1 MLTSLVVAVFLLKYV
16 VGHVIRKNCSLNSY
30 YYLHKVWLRQLIIT
44 SFHQTFDLLPSY
56 ETPSLV
62 LLRWLGAYI
71 EDDVKLAEIV
81 PLLRF
86 PSNLLKIERGVTT
99 FARVILAPFEIIDTI
114 DLSFDYISLGS
125 DSNLGNGCTLIPGT
139 KLPFNTM
146 IGNLTRVIRETNSS
160 ASNGVWLGI
169 PAQRMPLVMPDKIS
183 PMNDLSYRNFT
194 SIHSFARFCLTFLVG
209 HCLLITLYVF
219 MPSVVAFVAH
229 LILYCIIYRNLVVRE
244 LVNINTAYTKDILLL
259 TELILSAF
267 MEKFKIFIAP
277 FLSRSQ
283 YIVFLFRALG
293 ARIGHDVI
301 LPDIDC
307 FTEPHL
313 TTIGDHVRLAWDAH
327 IQVSYSLTMLLYC

>member
-1 MLTSLVVAVFLLKYV
+1 
-16 VGHVIRKNCSLNSY
+16 
-30 YYLHKVWLRQLIIT
+30 
-44 SFHQTFDLLPSY
+44 
-56 ETPSLV
+56 
-62 LLRWLGAYI
+62 
-71 EDDVKLAEIV
+71 
-81 PLLRF
+81 
-86 PSNLLKIERGVTT
+86 
-99 FARVILAPFEIIDTI
+99 
-114 DLSFDYISLGS
+114 
-125 DSNLGNGCTLIPGT
+125 
-139 KLPFNTM
+139 M

-169 PAQRMPLVMPDKIS
+169 PARRMPLVMPDKIS
-183 PMNDLSYRNFT
+183 SMDDLSYRNFT
-194 SIHSFARFCLTFLVG
+194 AIHSFARVCLTFLVG
-209 HCLLITLYVF
+209 HCLLITFYVF
-219 MPSVVAFVAH
+219 MPSVVAFIVH
-229 LILYCIIYRNLVVRE
+229 PILYCIIYRNLFMHE

-259 TELILSAF
+259 TTLILSAF

-313 TTIGDHVRLAWDAH
+313 TTIGDHVRLAWGAH